1 MRQLNDNRY
10 WFYEVIRYQY
20 AYVTAYRQAIDG
32 VSLCK
37 KQLRS
42 KIMNPD
48 TEPSI
53 MISAIRELYNLIKT
67 DVLLLMDLPFVV
79 NLSKY
84 FISKS
89 DPDGTAK
96 KARTNP

>member
-1 MRQLNDNRY
+1 MRQLNGDRY
-10 WFYEVIRYQY
+10 WFYEVVRDQY

-37 KQLRS
+37 KQLRP

-48 TEPSI
+48 IEPSI
-53 MISAIRELYNLIKT
+53 KISAIRDLYNLIKT
-67 DVLLLMDLPFVV
+67 DALLLRDLPFVV